1 MTAAAPSTN
10 RLQAAIDADKA
21 ALCDALGMHR
31 DGGRYLC
38 PACQN
43 DGMPHADGDFSIER
57 GFKCHRCGWSG
68 DGLKLI
74 ELVRSC
80 TRDEAN
86 NFARSVYHVPEAT
99 ARTRQ
104 TTRKA
109 AKGKKTHRT
118 IDDAVRA
125 AAWGAGRKKGDK
137 WTPTRRDVYDDAE
150 GNAVAAEVRMDRA
163 DGAVDDLGKPIK
175 TFCTMHAVKNGWR
188 LGDPPGKWP
197 PHNLPAVL
205 ASKDTVFI
213 PEGPKS
219 VEAAASIGLTAT
231 TSAYGKD
238 NSKKTDWTPL
248 HGRDVVILPDNDPDG
263 GGMKYAEAVAEL
275 VHAAGA
281 RSIKIVELPDLPPK
295 GDLVDFIAARA
306 DR

>member
-1 MTAAAPSTN
+1 MITADAPSLDTA
-10 RLQAAIDADKA
+10 RLENV
-21 ALCDALGMHR
+21 HR
-31 DGGRYLC
+31 VNGNLIARC
-38 PACQN
+38 PACAEA
-43 DGMPHADGDFSIER
+43 GADGSGEHLSIDAQGRFCCVANPGPE
-57 GFKCHRCGWSG
+57 GNAHRRR
-68 DGLKLI
+68 I
-74 ELVRSC
+74 FELAGIKS
-80 TRDEAN
+80 DAP
-86 NFARSVYHVPEAT
+86 AP
-99 ARTRQ
+99 Q
-104 TTRKA
+104 PTRKT